1 VKVGHFD
8 IPGDQAREF
17 LQMPLNPNGR
27 PNAEVVKPWA
37 NGMDIVRRPSD
48 TWIID
53 FGNLTTCTVMSS
65 RSGIRIV
72 IVNGGN
78 IGGDLD
84 GAAAIYGRR
93 LNPGSP
99 RIFRVIR

>member
-1 VKVGHFD
+1 MIIQGPVKVGPFD

-53 FGNLTTCTVMSS
+53 FGEMS
-65 RSGIRIV
+65 
-72 IVNGGN
+72 
-78 IGGDLD
+78 
-84 GAAAIYGRR
+84 AAEASLYEAPFDYVYRHVKPLRDQNRDRQRR
-93 LNPGSP
+93 EH
-99 RIFRVIR
+99 